1 VGRNTWQNL
10 INSDPRGLDQDGLTL
25 ASFTTSAPVFPPFII
40 PRNTLEPKRIFNVKA
55 RGLWSATLTPTYT
68 FRLQNTVGTTVTL
81 VTSAAITVS
90 ALTNQAWEIDLDV
103 EVRTDGTAGTLEAMG
118 DLSMG
123 GVTGPIWLPA
133 TGTAPAPATVDTT
146 IDQTWGLEVACSAS
160 SASNVVKGLLLKV
173 RSEN

>member
-10 INSDPRGLDQDGLTL
+10 IYNDPRGLDQDGLTL
-25 ASFTTSAPVFPPFII
+25 ASFTTSAPIFPAFVI
-40 PRNTLEPKRIFNVKA
+40 PRNTFEPKRLFNIKA
-55 RGLWSATLTPTYT
+55 RGLWAATGTPTYT

-90 ALTNQAWEIDLDV
+90 ALTNQAWEIDIDV
-103 EVRTDGTAGTLEAMG
+103 QVRTDGPTGTLEAMG

-123 GVTGPIWLPA
+123 GVTGPIYLPA

-146 IDQTWGLEVACSAS
+146 IDQTWGLEIACSAS
-160 SASNVVKGLLLKV
+160 SASNTVKGIVMKV